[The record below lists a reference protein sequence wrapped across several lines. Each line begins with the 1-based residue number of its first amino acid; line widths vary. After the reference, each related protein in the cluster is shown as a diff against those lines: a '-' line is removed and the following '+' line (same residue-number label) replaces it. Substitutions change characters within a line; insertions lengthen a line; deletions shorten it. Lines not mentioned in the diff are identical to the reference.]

1 MAQSKLNIA
10 STYGNSDLYIDEYN
24 NSTEAPAVWIG
35 TSWEIETDA
44 GVCQNESSLESPLTV
59 IEIFSKLNQRRFHGP
74 LKRVVHG
81 IGTSEPS
88 LRLIKDDIQT
98 APYPK
103 LNSHLHPGA
112 YVRGPE
118 TVSLMSSSLTEEEV
132 NRINE
137 IYNMTILEDN
147 NISLYNA
154 AKLEVDLGR
163 GSITI
168 NMLGDKDYTNTIS
181 LKGVEKKYAKPN
193 ISGKVDL
200 TVKYTRGGL
209 VYTKDLSFEAFKYD
223 DNELEP
229 KSTSNSY
236 VSPLNNADVVVE
248 YLGGIVRVIP
258 ESDDIDECIIS
269 SCVVTYGRI

>member
-1 MAQSKLNIA
+1 
-10 STYGNSDLYIDEYN
+10 
-24 NSTEAPAVWIG
+24 
-35 TSWEIETDA
+35 
-44 GVCQNESSLESPLTV
+44 
-59 IEIFSKLNQRRFHGP
+59 
-74 LKRVVHG
+74 
-81 IGTSEPS
+81 
-88 LRLIKDDIQT
+88 
-98 APYPK
+98 
-103 LNSHLHPGA
+103 
-112 YVRGPE
+112 
-118 TVSLMSSSLTEEEV
+118 MSSSLTEEEV